1 MATEQRPDL
10 AALQVRRN
18 PYTVPWLANPV
29 KVTTTAA
36 YYFPQKYATGTIQSG
51 RNLSAAPTAE
61 DFATNATTAA
71 LTEVLDRQTIDD
83 RILAQYG
90 GLAGAQVAMATR
102 SHLAVQKA
110 LEQLFAEQV
119 LDGGATVP
127 QSASTNYIKDLK
139 DAAFAVGDVCNAR
152 LGLVCGQSLYLTLIN
167 DSGIVAEMAKQP
179 AFVAVSTEPNSVRMV
194 RRQLLAAALGVDE
207 VIVGGTDVW
216 DAASI
221 TNDTCVA
228 VMALPSPG
236 MNCQEEIQALSY
248 IQQVV
253 GGEGSYFGASSH
265 YSDDKK
271 ANVVDVWTNALV
283 DVINADLISLVK
295 LS

>member
-1 MATEQRPDL
+1 MATELRPDL
-10 AALQVRRN
+10 AGLQVRRN
-18 PYTVPWLANPV
+18 PYTVPFLANPV
-29 KVTTTAA
+29 KVATTQA
-36 YYFPQKYATGTIQSG
+36 YYFPQIYGAGTIQSG
-51 RNLSAAPTAE
+51 RSLSAAPTAE
-61 DFATNATTAA
+61 DFATNATSAT
-71 LTEVLDRQTIDD
+71 LVEKIDRQTIDD

-90 GLAGAQVAMATR
+90 GLAGAQVQMATR
-102 SHLAVQKA
+102 AHLIVQKN

-127 QSASTNYIKDLK
+127 SASTNWLSDLK
-139 DAAFAVGDVCNAR
+139 NAAFTVADYCNAR
-152 LGLVCGQSLYLTLIN
+152 IGLVCGQSLYLQLVA
-167 DSGIVAEMAKQP
+167 DSGIVGEMAKQP
-179 AFVAVSTEPNSVRMV
+179 TVVVNNNGDPNSIRNL
-194 RRQLLAAALGVDE
+194 RRQLLAAAVGVDD

-228 VMALPSPG
+228 VMALPSGG
-236 MNCQEEIQALSY
+236 MTCQEEIQALSY

-253 GGEGSYFGASSH
+253 GGEGAFFGASSH

-283 DVINADLISLVK
+283 DVVNADLIQLVK

>member
-1 MATEQRPDL
+1 MAEQRQDL
-10 AALQVRRN
+10 ATLQVRRN
-18 PYTVPWLANPV
+18 PYTVPWLANPI
-29 KVTTTAA
+29 KIATTSGFI
-36 YYFPQKYATGTIQSG
+36 FPQKYASGTIESG
-51 RNLSAAPTAE
+51 RNLGTAPTSE
-61 DFATNATTAA
+61 NFADNA
-71 LTEVLDRQTIDD
+71 LSVSLVEKIDRQNIDD

-90 GLAGAQVAMATR
+90 GLAGAQVAMAKR
-102 SHLAVQKA
+102 ALLVVQKK

-127 QSASTNYIKDLK
+127 AASTNIISDLK
-139 DAAFAVGDVCNAR
+139 NAAFTVGDYCNNR
-152 LGLVCGQSLYLTLIN
+152 IGLVCGQSLYLSLIN

-179 AFVAVSTEPNSVRMV
+179 AFVAASTEPNSVRMV
-194 RRQLLAAALGVDE
+194 RRQLLAAAIGVDE

-216 DAASI
+216 DDTSI

-236 MNCQEEIQALSY
+236 MDCQEEIQALAY
-248 IQQVV
+248 VQQTV
-253 GGEGSYFGASSH
+253 GGNGDYFNASTH

-271 ANVVDVWTNALV
+271 GNVVDVWTNALV
-283 DVINADLISLVK
+283 DVVNADLIQLVK

>member
-10 AALQVRRN
+10 ASLNVRRN
-18 PYTVPWLANPV
+18 PFTVPWLANPV
-29 KVTTTAA
+29 KVTTTQA
-36 YYFPQKYATGTIQSG
+36 YYFPQIYGTGTIQSG

-61 DFATNATTAA
+61 DFATNATSAT
-71 LTEVLDRQTIDD
+71 LVEKIDRQTIDD
-83 RILAQYG
+83 RILVQYG

-102 SHLAVQKA
+102 AHLIVQKN

-127 QSASTNYIKDLK
+127 ASSTNYIAVLK
-139 DAAFAVGDVCNAR
+139 NAAFAVGDLCNAR

-167 DSGIVAEMAKQP
+167 DSGIVAEIAKQP
-179 AFVAVSTEPNSVRMV
+179 AFVAMSTEPNSVRNV

>member
-10 AALQVRRN
+10 AALSVRRN

-29 KVTTTAA
+29 KVTTTQA
-36 YYFPQKYATGTIQSG
+36 YYFPQKYASSTIQSG

-61 DFATNATTAA
+61 DFATNATSATLA
-71 LTEVLDRQTIDD
+71 EIIDRQTIDD

-102 SHLAVQKA
+102 SHLSVQKG
-110 LEQLFAEQV
+110 LEQLIAEQV

-127 QSASTNYIKDLK
+127 QSVSTNWVNSLK
-139 DAAFAVGDVCNAR
+139 DASFTLGDIVNAR
-152 LGLVCGQSLYLTLIN
+152 IGLVCGQSLYLQLIA

-179 AFVAVSTEPNSVRMV
+179 AFVAASTEPNSVRMV
-194 RRQLLAAALGVDE
+194 RRQLLAAAIGVDE

-236 MNCQEEIQALSY
+236 MSCQEEIQALSY

-253 GGEGSYFGASSH
+253 GGEGNYFGASSH

-283 DVINADLISLVK
+283 DVINADLIQLVK

>member
-1 MATEQRPDL
+1 MADNRADL
-10 AALQVRRN
+10 AGLQVRRN
-18 PYTVPWLANPV
+18 PYTVPWLANPI
-29 KVTTTAA
+29 KVSTTVA
-36 YYFPQKYATGTIQSG
+36 YIFPQKYGAGTIQSG
-51 RNLSAAPTAE
+51 RSLSAAPTAE
-61 DFATNATTAA
+61 DFADNSLAVT
-71 LTEVLDRQTIDD
+71 LTEKIDRQTIDD

-102 SHLAVQKA
+102 AHLIVQKN

-127 QSASTNYIKDLK
+127 SASTNWLSDLK
-139 DAAFAVGDVCNAR
+139 NAAFTVSDYCNAR
-152 LGLVCGQSLYLTLIN
+152 MGLVCGQSLYLQLIA

-179 AFVAVSTEPNSVRMV
+179 TLLTSNGNPEGVRLA
-194 RRQLLAAALGVDE
+194 RRQLLAAAIGVDE
-207 VIVGGTDVW
+207 IIVGGTDVW

-228 VMALPSPG
+228 VMALPSAG
-236 MNCQEEIQALSY
+236 MTCQEEVQALAY
-248 IQQVV
+248 VQQVV
-253 GGEGSYFGASSH
+253 GPDSNYFSATSH

-283 DVINADLISLVK
+283 DVVNAELIQLVK

>member
-1 MATEQRPDL
+1 MATEIRPDL
-10 AALQVRRN
+10 ASLNVRRN

-29 KVTTTAA
+29 KVATTQA
-36 YYFPQKYATGTIQSG
+36 YYFPQIYGKGTIQSG
-51 RNLSAAPTAE
+51 RSLSAAPTAE
-61 DFATNATTAA
+61 DFATNATSATLA
-71 LTEVLDRQTIDD
+71 EIIDRQTIDD

-102 SHLAVQKA
+102 SHLGVQKG

-127 QSASTNYIKDLK
+127 SASTNYISDLK
-139 DAAFAVGDVCNAR
+139 NAAFTLGDYCNAR
-152 LGLVCGQSLYLTLIN
+152 IGLVCGQSLYLTLIN

-179 AFVAVSTEPNSVRMV
+179 AFVAASTDPNSVRMV
-194 RRQLLAAALGVDE
+194 RRQLLAAAIGVDE

-216 DAASI
+216 DASSI

-236 MNCQEEIQALSY
+236 MTCQEEIQALSY

-253 GGEGSYFGASSH
+253 GGEGNFFGASSH

-283 DVINADLISLVK
+283 DVVNADLIQLVK